1 VGRRLPTRA
10 SEIVSRP
17 GRAETRERT
26 GGTSAEPVEE
36 RGKLR
41 GLRWIIIGMICALTV
56 INYIDRM
63 TLSVLAPTIME
74 DFGMNNVAYSRV
86 VTAFLIAYTLSQAL
100 SGRVLDRIGTRVG
113 FMVFVGIW
121 TIASMLH
128 ATARSAVQLAGFRFL
143 LGLGEAGNWPGAA
156 KAVAE
161 WFPVRER
168 AFAMA
173 IFNSGA
179 SIGAVVAPPLIVWV
193 ALTFGWRYAFFIGA
207 TLSALV
213 MVAWFLLYRVPA
225 EHPRLSERERAHIL
239 SDQGPE
245 VGGTRRPWL
254 SLFQH
259 RQVWALIAA
268 RFFTDPIWWFLI
280 SWLPSYLKNERGF
293 SLALIGLFAWI
304 PFLFAD
310 IGNLSGGG
318 ASSLLIRRGWTVD
331 RARKTVMVT
340 SALLVPLGV
349 VAVVTTASDAIA
361 IAAISLIAFA
371 FQSWI
376 VNVLTLPSDCF
387 PKQDVGSVAGIGGMS
402 AGIAS
407 MMFTLLVGYLVDNF
421 SYTPVYVIVGIMGP
435 LGAMLFLL
443 IMKRIER
450 VPPRPA

>member
-1 VGRRLPTRA
+1 
-10 SEIVSRP
+10 VSTP
-17 GRAETRERT
+17 ERAETR
-26 GGTSAEPVEE
+26 GVVAELTE
-36 RGKLR
+36 RGKIR
-41 GLRWIIIGMICALTV
+41 GLRWIIIGMICLLTI

-113 FMVFVGIW
+113 FMLFVGIW

-128 ATARSAVQLAGFRFL
+128 ATARNAVQLAGFRFL

-156 KAVAE
+156 KAAAE

-207 TLSALV
+207 TLSMLV
-213 MVAWFLLYRVPA
+213 MIAWFLLYRVPA

-239 SDQGPE
+239 SDAAE
-245 VGGTRRPWL
+245 AGGKGRPWL
-254 SLFQH
+254 SLFRH

-280 SWLPSYLKNERGF
+280 SWLPNYLKNERGF

-318 ASSLLIRRGWTVD
+318 ASSLLIRRGWSVD
-331 RARKTVMVT
+331 RARKTVMIT
-340 SALLVPLGV
+340 SAFLIPLGV
-349 VAVVTTASDAIA
+349 AAVVTTTSDTVA

-407 MMFTLLVGYLVDNF
+407 MLFTLLVGYLVDNF
-421 SYTPVYVIVGIMGP
+421 SYTPVYAIVGIMGP
-435 LGAMLFLL
+435 LGAILFLS

-450 VPPRPA
+450 VPSQPATA